1 MKLFISTSPNT
12 KGFITVSGKD
22 AVDYTPPENF
32 REATCLERLS
42 WEFTHPRWSA
52 RDVVILWSIA
62 MVIALALRG

>member
-1 MKLFISTSPNT
+1 MKLFISTESNV
-12 KGFITVSGKD
+12 KGFIQVSGSSETGY
-22 AVDYTPPENF
+22 APPEGF

-52 RDVVILWSIA
+52 RDVMILWSIA